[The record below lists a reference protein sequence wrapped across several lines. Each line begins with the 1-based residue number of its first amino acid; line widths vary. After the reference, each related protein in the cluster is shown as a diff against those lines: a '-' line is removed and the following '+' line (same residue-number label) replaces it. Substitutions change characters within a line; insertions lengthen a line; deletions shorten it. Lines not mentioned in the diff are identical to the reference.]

1 MAHVHFHLSRMFKED
16 EELEREIPD
25 RVLLKRLIGYLLPFK
40 RSLTVV
46 ALLVLLSSV
55 ADLLGPYLLRTAIDI
70 HIANQDFPG
79 LSRIALGYI
88 ILSVTMWICGR
99 GQRIRMNTVG
109 QTVIYRL
116 REDVFSKLQS
126 LSLGFFAKQDTGD
139 IISKMTNDV
148 NSLNELLSSGLMII
162 LTDVVMIGGILIAMF
177 SLNLELAVI
186 SMIVFPLVGILIWA
200 FQKKARP
207 AYLRTRRK
215 IAGVTSRLQESI
227 SGMRV
232 IQSFTREDRSMED
245 FGQAN
250 VENLQANLQTAKI
263 VATFMPLIEI
273 VGAIGTCTVL
283 WYGGLQVMRGEL
295 TVGVIVAFLQY
306 INMIFRPLF
315 TLAMFFNNYEGA
327 MAASERIFELLDSPI
342 EIPETEEEV
351 KLPPIEG
358 KVEFKNVTFGYDP
371 ENPVLSNINL
381 TVPSKQTVA
390 IVGPTGAGK
399 STLINLLGRF
409 YDPDEGTVSIDGHNL
424 KEISP
429 RSIHSQMGIVLQ
441 DPFLFS
447 DTVMENIRYGKLDA
461 ADEEIAEAAKAVD
474 AHDFIVR
481 LPEGYNTE
489 VLEGGSNLSMG
500 QKQLISFARALLAD
514 AKILIL
520 DEATSSVDPYTEL
533 LIKEALEKLLQDRTS
548 FVIAHRLSTVRNA
561 DRIVVLDEGKI
572 VEEGTH
578 SELLERGELYSKLYL
593 AQFKTTPILKT
604 SG

>member
-16 EELEREIPD
+16 EELERKIPD
-25 RVLLKRLIGYLLPFK
+25 RVILKRLIGYLFPFR
-40 RSLTVV
+40 RSLIIV
-46 ALLVLLSSV
+46 ALMVLLSSA
-55 ADLLGPYLLRTAIDI
+55 ADLLGPYLLRTAIDT
-70 HIANQDFPG
+70 HIANQDLPG
-79 LSRIALGYI
+79 LFRIVIAGVL
-88 ILSVTMWICGR
+88 LSVTWWFCDR
-99 GQRIRMNTVG
+99 VQRIRMNTVG

-116 REDVFSKLQS
+116 REDIFSKLQS

-162 LTDVVMIGGILIAMF
+162 LTDVIMIGGILIAMF
-177 SLNLELAVI
+177 SLNLELAAI
-186 SMIVFPLVGILIWA
+186 SMIVFPLVGILIWT

-232 IQSFTREDRSMED
+232 IQAFTREDQSMED

-250 VENLQANLQTAKI
+250 VENLQANLQTARI

-295 TVGVIVAFLQY
+295 TIGVIVAFLQY

-315 TLAMFFNNYEGA
+315 TLAMFFNSYEGA
-327 MAASERIFELLDSPI
+327 MAASERIFELIDTPI
-342 EIPETEEEV
+342 EIPETEEGI

-358 KVEFKNVTFGYDP
+358 IVEFKNVTFGYDS
-371 ENPVLSNINL
+371 ENPVLFDINL
-381 TVPSKQTVA
+381 TVPSRQTVA

-409 YDPDEGTVSIDGHNL
+409 YDPDEGTVNIDGHNL
-424 KEISP
+424 KEVSP
-429 RSIHSQMGIVLQ
+429 RSLHSQMGIVLQ

-447 DTVMENIRYGKLDA
+447 DTVIENIRYGRLDA
-461 ADEEIAEAAKAVD
+461 TDEEITESAKAVD
-474 AHDFIVR
+474 AHNFIIR
-481 LPEGYNTE
+481 MSEGYNTE

-514 AKILIL
+514 PRILVL

-533 LIKEALEKLLQDRTS
+533 LIKEALEKLLRDRTS

-561 DRIVVLDEGKI
+561 DRIVVLDKGRI
-572 VEEGTH
+572 IEEGTH
-578 SELLERGELYSKLYL
+578 SELLEKGGLYSQLYTV
-593 AQFKTTPILKT
+593 QFKTAPIVKARK
-604 SG
+604 

>member
-1 MAHVHFHLSRMFKED
+1 MFKED
-16 EELEREIPD
+16 EELQRKIPD
-25 RVLLKRLIGYLLPFK
+25 RVILTRLSGYLFPFK
-40 RSLTVV
+40 RSLAII
-46 ALLVLLSSV
+46 ALMVLVSSA
-55 ADLLGPYLLRTAIDI
+55 ADLLGPYLLRTAIDTYI
-70 HIANQDFPG
+70 TKKDVQG
-79 LSRIALGYI
+79 LFRIAIAGI
-88 ILSVTMWICGR
+88 VLSATWWFCYRV
-99 GQRIRMNTVG
+99 QRIRMNTVG
-109 QTVIYRL
+109 QTIIYRL
-116 REDVFSKLQS
+116 REDLFSKIQS

-139 IISKMTNDV
+139 TISKMTNDV

-162 LTDVVMIGGILIAMF
+162 LTDVIMIGGILIAMF
-177 SLNLELAVI
+177 SLNLELATI

-232 IQSFTREDRSMED
+232 IQSFTRENRSMED

-250 VENLQANLQTAKI
+250 VENLQANLQTARI

-273 VGAIGTCTVL
+273 VGAIGTCIVL

-295 TVGVIVAFLQY
+295 TIGVIVAFLQY

-315 TLAMFFNNYEGA
+315 TLAMFFNSYEGA
-327 MAASERIFELLDSPI
+327 MAASERIFELLDTPI
-342 EIPETEEEV
+342 DIPETEEGT
-351 KLPPIEG
+351 KLPEIEG
-358 KVEFKNVTFGYDP
+358 MVEFKNVGFGYDP
-371 ENPVLSNINL
+371 EIPVLYNINL
-381 TVPSKQTVA
+381 TVPPKQTIA

-409 YDPDEGTVSIDGHNL
+409 YDPDEGTVNIDGYNL
-424 KEISP
+424 REVSP
-429 RSIHSQMGIVLQ
+429 RSLHSQMGIVLQ

-447 DTVMENIRYGKLDA
+447 DTVMENIRYGRLEA
-461 ADEEIAEAAKAVD
+461 TDEEITEAAKAVD
-474 AHDFIVR
+474 AHNFITR

-514 AKILIL
+514 PKILVL

-533 LIKEALEKLLQDRTS
+533 LIKEALERLLRDRTS

-561 DRIVVLDEGKI
+561 DRIVVLDKGRI
-572 VEEGTH
+572 IEEGTH
-578 SELLERGELYSKLYL
+578 SELVDKSGLYSQLYI
-593 AQFKTTPILKT
+593 AQFKTAPIVETEK
-604 SG
+604 

>member
-16 EELEREIPD
+16 EELERKIPD
-25 RVLLKRLIGYLLPFK
+25 RVILKRLIGYLFPFR
-40 RSLTVV
+40 RSLIIV
-46 ALLVLLSSV
+46 ALMVLLSSA
-55 ADLLGPYLLRTAIDI
+55 ADLLGPYLLRTAIDT
-70 HIANQDFPG
+70 HIANQDLPG
-79 LSRIALGYI
+79 LFRIVIAGVL
-88 ILSVTMWICGR
+88 LSVTWWFCDR
-99 GQRIRMNTVG
+99 VQRIRMNTVG

-116 REDVFSKLQS
+116 REDIFSKLQS

-162 LTDVVMIGGILIAMF
+162 LTDVIMIGGILIAMF
-177 SLNLELAVI
+177 SLNLELAAI
-186 SMIVFPLVGILIWA
+186 SMIVFPLVGILIWT

-232 IQSFTREDRSMED
+232 IQAFTREDQSMED

-250 VENLQANLQTAKI
+250 VENLQANLQTARI

-295 TVGVIVAFLQY
+295 TIGVIVAFLQY

-315 TLAMFFNNYEGA
+315 TLAMFFNSYEGA
-327 MAASERIFELLDSPI
+327 MAASERIFELIDTPI
-342 EIPETEEEV
+342 EIPETEEEI
-351 KLPPIEG
+351 KLPSIEG
-358 KVEFKNVTFGYDP
+358 IVEFKNVTFGYDS
-371 ENPVLSNINL
+371 ENPVLFDINL
-381 TVPSKQTVA
+381 TVPSRQTVA

-409 YDPDEGTVSIDGHNL
+409 YDPDEGTVNIDGHNL
-424 KEISP
+424 KEVSP
-429 RSIHSQMGIVLQ
+429 RSLHSQMGIVLQ

-447 DTVMENIRYGKLDA
+447 DTVIENIRYGRLDA
-461 ADEEIAEAAKAVD
+461 TDEEITESAKAVD
-474 AHDFIVR
+474 AHNFIIR
-481 LPEGYNTE
+481 MSEGYNTE

-514 AKILIL
+514 PRILVL

-533 LIKEALEKLLQDRTS
+533 LIKEALEKLLRDRTS

-561 DRIVVLDEGKI
+561 DRIVVLDKGRI
-572 VEEGTH
+572 IEEGTH
-578 SELLERGELYSKLYL
+578 SELLEKGGLYSQLYTV
-593 AQFKTTPILKT
+593 QFKTAPIVKARK
-604 SG
+604 

>member
-1 MAHVHFHLSRMFKED
+1 MAHVHFHLSSMFKED
-16 EELEREIPD
+16 EELERKIPD
-25 RVLLKRLIGYLLPFK
+25 RVILKRLIRYLLPFR
-40 RSLTVV
+40 RSLIIV
-46 ALLVLLSSV
+46 ALMVLLSSA
-55 ADLLGPYLLRTAIDI
+55 ADLLGPYLLRTAIDTY
-70 HIANQDFPG
+70 IANQDFLG
-79 LSRIALGYI
+79 LFRIAIAGV
-88 ILSVTMWICGR
+88 ILSVTWWFCDR
-99 GQRIRMNTVG
+99 VQRIRMNTVG

-116 REDVFSKLQS
+116 REDMFSKLQS

-148 NSLNELLSSGLMII
+148 SSLDELLSSGLMII
-162 LTDVVMIGGILIAMF
+162 LTDVIMIGGILIAMF
-177 SLNLELAVI
+177 SLNLELATI

-250 VENLQANLQTAKI
+250 AENLQANLQTARI

-273 VGAIGTCTVL
+273 VGAIGTCIVL

-295 TVGVIVAFLQY
+295 TIGVIVAFLQY
-306 INMIFRPLF
+306 VNMIFRPLF
-315 TLAMFFNNYEGA
+315 TLAMFFNSYEGA
-327 MAASERIFELLDSPI
+327 MAASERIFELLDTSI
-342 EIPETEEEV
+342 DIPENEEGI
-351 KLPPIEG
+351 KLPSIEG
-358 KVEFKNVTFGYDP
+358 LVEFKNVTFGYDL
-371 ENPVLSNINL
+371 EIPVLNNINL

-409 YDPDEGTVSIDGHNL
+409 YDPDEGTVNIDGHNL
-424 KEISP
+424 KEVSP
-429 RSIHSQMGIVLQ
+429 RSLHSQMGIVLQ

-447 DTVMENIRYGKLDA
+447 DTVMENIRYGRLEA
-461 ADEEIAEAAKAVD
+461 TEEEITEAAKAVD
-474 AHDFIVR
+474 AHNFIIR

-489 VLEGGSNLSMG
+489 VLERGSNLSMG

-514 AKILIL
+514 PKILVL

-533 LIKEALEKLLQDRTS
+533 LIKEALEKLLRERTS

-561 DRIVVLDEGKI
+561 DRIVVLDKGRI
-572 VEEGTH
+572 IEEGTH
-578 SELLERGELYSKLYL
+578 SELLEKGGLYSQLYMV
-593 AQFKTTPILKT
+593 QFKTVPIVKAKK
-604 SG
+604 